1 MADPVYSLITD
12 LDGNG
17 PCLAPYPYQDTLVAM
32 ITPCPFADMDV
43 IPGSANTNNSDL
55 SYGSGFIKAMTTTGM
70 ANANIHFRLKHNG
83 GNRTIKITKSAN
95 SKDLAARYYFRINNY
110 SDYVSHALV
119 LGDNVLVPPY
129 YRYQLQVQISV
140 VQLTDIQEDY
150 EEIWVKA
157 EIL

>member
-17 PCLAPYPYQDTLVAM
+17 PCLAPYPYQNGLVAM
-32 ITPCPFADMDV
+32 LTPCPFADKDV
-43 IPGSANTNNSDL
+43 IPGSAQTYYSDL
-55 SYGSGFIKAMTTTGM
+55 SYGSGFIKATTSTYL
-70 ANANIHFRLKHNG
+70 ANAIIHFRLKHNG

-95 SKDLAARYYFRINNY
+95 SKDLSARYYLRANNY

-119 LGDNVLVPPY
+119 LGDNDLVPPY
-129 YRYQLQVQISV
+129 YRYQLQVQIQTN
-140 VQLTDIQEDY
+140 QLTNDPEDF

-157 EIL
+157 EIF

>member
-12 LDGNG
+12 LEGNG
-17 PCLAPYPYQDTLVAM
+17 PCLAPFPYQDTLVAM

-43 IPGSANTNNSDL
+43 IPGSANTYYSDL
-55 SYGSGFIKAMTTTGM
+55 SYGSGFIKATTTTST
-70 ANANIHFRLKHNG
+70 ANADIHFRLKHNG

-95 SKDLAARYYFRINNY
+95 SKDLSARCYLRVNNY
-110 SDYVSHALV
+110 SDYVPHSLV

-129 YRYQLQVQISV
+129 YRYQLQVQIQV
-140 VQLTDIQEDY
+140 NQQTDIQEDY

-157 EIL
+157 EIF